1 MAGHRADVDDAS
13 ALAGGDQR
21 RQQRVGDVDQ
31 AGDVGVDHG
40 VPVGEIDLL
49 RRLRRQRQAGV
60 VDQAIDLAE
69 LAGQLLDHLLH
80 RAGMAHVA
88 GGDVHRHL
96 RRQLAL
102 QRFQALAAPPGEDQR
117 PAGLGEAAGSGAAE
131 AGGGAGDEYDLL
143 FHALPLF

>member
-1 MAGHRADVDDAS
+1 M
-13 ALAGGDQR
+13 
-21 RQQRVGDVDQ
+21 GDVDQ

-49 RRLRRQRQAGV
+49 RRLRRQCQAGV

-69 LAGQLLDHLLH
+69 FGRQLRHHLLH
-80 RAGMAHVA
+80 RAGLAHVER
-88 GGDVHRHL
+88 GDMHRHL

-102 QRFQALAAPPGEDQR
+102 QFFQTLAAPPGEHQR
-117 PAGLGEAAGSGAAE
+117 PAGLGEAAGGGTAE

-143 FHALPLF
+143 FHAFPLSLKCQLSCRRRGTGAQ